1 MGGPGRGPGGPPGH
15 ALLMPASKP
24 KNLKGALLRLMRS
37 LRAEWRRL
45 LVVLV
50 LGAISVA
57 FSVLAP
63 RILGTAT
70 DIIFEGIV
78 SKQLPPGVTQEQAVT
93 GLRASGQERLAD
105 MLSGMT
111 LHPGQGVDT
120 GALGRTLLFLVAVY
134 LASAAFAWAQQY
146 IMAGVAQ
153 RTIYRLRRT
162 VEEKLARLPL
172 AYFDHQP
179 RGDVISRMTN
189 DIDNISQSLQQSLM
203 QLITAVLT
211 IVGILAMM
219 LSISWVLAL
228 ISLLA
233 IPLSV
238 VVTIIIAKRAQ
249 PHFLAQW
256 ERTGALNGHV
266 EEMFS
271 GHNVV
276 KVFGRQPQAIEEFD
290 GRNEQL
296 YQASFKAQFV
306 SGAIQPVMQFI
317 GNVNYVAIAVI
328 GGLMVATGRIS
339 LGDVQAFIQYSRQF
353 SMPITQVAS
362 IMNVLQSTAASA
374 ERVFELLDEGEEE
387 RDAGELMLLEHTR
400 GHITFDRVSFSYS
413 SETPL
418 LQDLSLEV
426 RPGETV
432 AIVGPT
438 GAGKTTLVNI
448 LLRFYE
454 IDDGRILIDG
464 VNTRAMARGDLRR
477 LFGMVLQDTWLFG
490 GTIRENIAYGREDA
504 TTEELVAAARAARV
518 DHFVR
523 TLPDGYDTVLDDEA
537 TNISQGEKQLLT
549 IARALLADPDILILD
564 EATSSVD
571 TRTEMLI
578 QAAMVELMRG
588 RTSFVIAHRL
598 STIRGADVILV
609 MDHGRL
615 VEQGSHDELMAAR
628 GFYFSLYASQFEAAL
643 DEAS

>member
-15 ALLMPASKP
+15 ALLMPASNP